1 MATEATMPPIS
12 KFPAVGSAEL
22 IRTVEEGLP
31 LDCLDMLREW
41 GLTFTEV
48 GELVIP
54 PRTLKHRKA
63 KGERLTTEETER
75 FLRVVRVLELGERV
89 FGARQKLVSWLRG
102 ADLRIPER
110 TSMSLL
116 ATEAGAQMVIEELWG
131 VAEGTFQ

>member
-1 MATEATMPPIS
+1 MATETGLPGIAA
-12 KFPAVGSAEL
+12 FPANGSAEL

-31 LDCLDMLREW
+31 LGCLDMLREW

-75 FLRVVRVLELGERV
+75 FLRVVRVLQLADHV
-89 FGARQKLVSWLRG
+89 FGDRQKALGWLRTRDEQMDNRVTM
-102 ADLRIPER
+102 DL
-110 TSMSLL
+110 LG
-116 ATEAGAQMVIEELWG
+116 TEAGARRVEGQLW
-131 VAEGTFQ
+131 AIDEGMFT

>member
-1 MATEATMPPIS
+1 MATETALPAVPA
-12 KFPAVGSAEL
+12 FPANGSAEL

-31 LDCLDMLREW
+31 TDCLNTLREW

-89 FGARQKLVSWLRG
+89 FGVRERFLSWLRG
-102 ADLRIPER
+102 PDLRIPDR

-116 ATEAGAQMVIEELWG
+116 GTEAGAQAVTEQIWA
-131 VAEGTFQ
+131 VAEGVYQ

>member
-1 MATEATMPPIS
+1 MATETALPVLS
-12 KFPAVGSAEL
+12 AFPANGSAEL

-75 FLRVVRVLELGERV
+75 FLRVLKLLQLADHV
-89 FGARQKLVSWLRG
+89 FGDRQKALGWLRTRDEQMDNRVTM
-102 ADLRIPER
+102 DL
-110 TSMSLL
+110 LG
-116 ATEAGAQMVIEELWG
+116 TEAGARRVEGQLW
-131 VAEGTFQ
+131 AIDEGMFT

>member
-1 MATEATMPPIS
+1 MATEGTMPQI
-12 KFPAVGSAEL
+12 FEYPAGGSAEL

-31 LDCLDMLREW
+31 LNCLDMLREW

-75 FLRVVRVLELGERV
+75 FLRVVRVLQLAERV
-89 FGARQKLVSWLRG
+89 FGDRRKALGWLRTR
-102 ADLRIPER
+102 DEQMDNRVTIE
-110 TSMSLL
+110 LL
-116 ATEAGAQMVIEELWG
+116 GTEAGARRV
-131 VAEGTFQ
+131 EGQIWAIDEGMFT

>member
-1 MATEATMPPIS
+1 MATETSLNSMSA
-12 KFPAVGSAEL
+12 FPANGSAEL
-22 IRTVEEGLP
+22 IRIVEEGLP
-31 LDCLDMLREW
+31 TDCLNTLREW

-89 FGARQKLVSWLRG
+89 FGDRRKVLGWLRTRDEQMG
-102 ADLRIPER
+102 NRVSI
-110 TSMSLL
+110 SLL
-116 ATEAGAQMVIEELWG
+116 GTEAGARLVEGQIWG
-131 VAEGTFQ
+131 IAEGFAS